1 MALKEIE
8 MRKILFIFL
17 FLFSINNLQAQTE
30 GYACIYSKGLC
41 GGPTASG
48 EKLNCAKLTAAH
60 KTFKLGS
67 KVRVTNLDNS
77 KSVIVRINDRGPYSK
92 KLIIDLSPAAAK
104 AIGLNYEKGITRV
117 KIKQI

>member
-1 MALKEIE
+1 MYKFSFSL
-8 MRKILFIFL
+8 LLIFL
-17 FLFSINNLQAQTE
+17 SKSLTAQTE
-30 GYACIYSKGLC
+30 GYACLYSKSLC
-41 GGPTASG
+41 GGATASG

-104 AIGLNYEKGITRV
+104 AIGLTYQKGITKV
-117 KIKQI
+117 KIVKISY

>member
-1 MALKEIE
+1 MK
-8 MRKILFIFL
+8 KCLFFFSL
-17 FLFSINNLQAQTE
+17 FFYTINLNAQSQQ

-41 GGPTASG
+41 GGATASG
-48 EKLNCAKLTAAH
+48 ERLNCAKLTAAH

-92 KLIIDLSPAAAK
+92 KLVIDLSPAAAK
-104 AIGLNYEKGITRV
+104 AIGLTYQKGITKV
-117 KIKQI
+117 KIQKVT

>member
-1 MALKEIE
+1 MKKCLYI
-8 MRKILFIFL
+8 FFL
-17 FLFSINNLQAQTE
+17 FFYTINLDAQSQE

-41 GGPTASG
+41 GGATASG
-48 EKLNCAKLTAAH
+48 ERLNCAKLTAAH
-60 KTFKLGS
+60 KTLKLGS

-77 KSVIVRINDRGPYSK
+77 KTVIVRINDRGPYSK

>member
-1 MALKEIE
+1 MSKF
-8 MRKILFIFL
+8 LFSFL
-17 FLFSINNLQAQTE
+17 FLLYVKNLNGQVE
-30 GYACIYSKGLC
+30 GFACIYSKGLC
-41 GGPTASG
+41 GGATASG
-48 EKLNCAKLTAAH
+48 ERLNCDKLTAAH

-104 AIGLNYEKGITRV
+104 AIGLTYQKGITRV
-117 KIKQI
+117 KIQKI